1 MQVLIAEDDELT
13 RRSLEILL
21 RKWGYQSI
29 AVEDGAQAWAIL
41 EGTNA
46 PRLLVLDW
54 HMPELDGLQLC
65 RRIRE
70 RSAQSLVYV
79 IILTAREGREDMLAC
94 LQAGADDYVS
104 KPWDSEVLRARLA
117 VGQRILRLH
126 EELETA
132 NRLLDISARTDYL
145 TQLLNR
151 RALIDRIE
159 QELSRA
165 QRGKSPVALIMTD
178 VDHFKE
184 INDSSGH
191 VTGDQV
197 LIEVA
202 QRIRNACRPYDV
214 VGRFGGEEFL
224 VFMSGVSRATVESIA
239 ERIRATIADDPIEV
253 DEKAFSVSVS
263 TGALW
268 VNTPAT
274 VVADPLIRRVDE
286 LLYRAKAGGRNQV
299 VFSAIDSGTNRFGTP
314 GRAIS

>member
-1 MQVLIAEDDELT
+1 MQVLVAEDDELT

-29 AVEDGAQAWAIL
+29 AVENGAQAWEVL
-41 EGTNA
+41 EGSNA

-54 HMPELDGLQLC
+54 HMPGLDGLELC

-70 RSAQSLVYV
+70 RSTHSLAYV
-79 IILTAREGREDMLAC
+79 IILTAQEGRGGMLAS

-165 QRGKSPVALIMTD
+165 QRGKLSVALIMTD

-224 VFMSGVSRATVESIA
+224 VFMSDVSPATVEGIA
-239 ERIRATIADDPIEV
+239 ERIRAIIADEPIEI
-253 DEKAFSVSVS
+253 DEDAFSVSVS
-263 TGALW
+263 SGALW
-268 VNTPAT
+268 VNMPAT
-274 VVADPLIRRVDE
+274 VVADPLIRGVDE
-286 LLYRAKAGGRNQV
+286 LLYRAKKGGRNRV
-299 VFSAIDSGTNRFGTP
+299 VFLPLDLGANRSGTP
-314 GRAIS
+314 GRAVS